1 MTKNKRV
8 TITINND
15 LDLHFRKLASSKML
29 FETGSCGLKMKV
41 FKFLF
46 FYFFLIRLAVA
57 KIYGSK
63 LNDLQIGNK
72 IVTA

>member
-1 MTKNKRV
+1 LKKQW
-8 TITINND
+8 
-15 LDLHFRKLASSKML
+15 
-29 FETGSCGLKMKV
+29 SCGLKMKV

-46 FYFFLIRLAVA
+46 FYFFLIHLAVA